1 MGEIPFL
8 YCNFRNFE
16 KKKWKNFTKLLKAQ
30 YWSKLENVFYYWKFR
45 KIWQNFGTN
54 CQTIKTTNLER
65 IGFYFFNSSSLKQNF
80 TKFSKPQNWK
90 ELGSFL
96 FIYWFSKKKKIENF
110 HQLPSD
116 KIGQNWKLFLEMKI
130 QENLTRNWKILKTT
144 NFEWIESFFSFTK
157 KFKNFAKLLKY
168 KNYLFYHLD

>member
-1 MGEIPFL
+1 
-8 YCNFRNFE
+8 
-16 KKKWKNFTKLLKAQ
+16 
-30 YWSKLENVFYYWKFR
+30 
-45 KIWQNFGTN
+45 
-54 CQTIKTTNLER
+54 
-65 IGFYFFNSSSLKQNF
+65 LKQNF

-144 NFEWIESFFSFTK
+144 NFE
-157 KFKNFAKLLKY
+157 
-168 KNYLFYHLD
+168 